1 MRKIMYLLLAL
12 LLLGSCRSKKSN
24 RTEHREEQQSERKET
39 KDSSIQVEKSQ
50 KVATFDLQHSQSYE
64 LTLESDRDSVGNA
77 KEVVYHRIR
86 DGDKETIRVQGGK
99 ITLKAINNISKSLHQ
114 ADSTLVINNQI
125 SQKSETKNQYLQQ
138 SKQVQKEVKKT
149 PFIFII
155 GVLIL
160 GVVAWILWRLKLF
173 R

>member
-1 MRKIMYLLLAL
+1 MYLLLAL

-24 RTEHREEQQSERKET
+24 RTEHREERQSERKEIR
-39 KDSSIQVEKSQ
+39 DSSSHVEKSQ

-64 LTLESDRDSVGNA
+64 LTIESDRDSVGNV

-86 DGDKETIRVQGGK
+86 DGDSETIRVQGGK
-99 ITLKAINNISKSLHQ
+99 VTLRTIDNLSKSLQQ
-114 ADSTLVINNQI
+114 ADTTLYIHSQV

-138 SKQVQKEVKKT
+138 SKQVQKEIKKI
-149 PFIFII
+149 PSAFII
-155 GVLIL
+155 GALIL

>member
-1 MRKIMYLLLAL
+1 MRKFLSLLLAL
-12 LLLGSCRSKKSN
+12 LLLTGCKGKKLN
-24 RTEHREEQQSERKET
+24 KTEHREEQRSERKEV
-39 KDSSIQVEKSQ
+39 KDSATRVEKAQ
-50 KVATFDLQHSQSYE
+50 KVSTFDLQQFQSYE
-64 LTLESDRDSVGNA
+64 ITLESEKDSTGNA
-77 KEVVYHRIR
+77 KELVYYRIR
-86 DGDKETIRVQGGK
+86 DGDSETIRVRNGK
-99 ITLKAINNISKSLHQ
+99 VTLKSINNISKSLHQ

-160 GVVAWILWRLKLF
+160 VVVAWILWRLKLF

>member
-1 MRKIMYLLLAL
+1 MRKILYLLLAL
-12 LLLGSCRSKKSN
+12 LLLTGCKGKKLN
-24 RTEHREEQQSERKET
+24 KTEHREEQQSERKET

-138 SKQVQKEVKKT
+138 SKQVKKEVKKT

-160 GVVAWILWRLKLF
+160 VVVAWILWRLKLF

>member
-1 MRKIMYLLLAL
+1 MRKILYLLLAL
-12 LLLGSCRSKKSN
+12 LLLTGCRSRKLNK
-24 RTEHREEQQSERKET
+24 TEHREEQKSERKEV
-39 KDSSIQVEKSQ
+39 KDSSTRVEKAQ

-160 GVVAWILWRLKLF
+160 VVVAWILWRLKLF

>member
-1 MRKIMYLLLAL
+1 MRKFLYLLLAL
-12 LLLGSCRSKKSN
+12 ILFTSCRSKKSS
-24 RTEHREEQQSERKET
+24 RTEHREERRSERKET
-39 KDSSIQVEKSQ
+39 KDSSTRVEKSQ
-50 KVATFDLQHSQSYE
+50 KVSTFEVQQSQSYE
-64 LTLESDRDSVGNA
+64 VTLESEKDSAGNA
-77 KEVVYHRIR
+77 KELVYYRIR
-86 DGDKETIRVQGGK
+86 DGDGETIRVRNGK
-99 ITLKAINNISKSLHQ
+99 VTLKAINNIFKSLHQ

-138 SKQVQKEVKKT
+138 SKQIKKEVKKT

>member
-12 LLLGSCRSKKSN
+12 LLLGSCRSKKLN
-24 RTEHREEQQSERKET
+24 RTEHREEQRSERKET
-39 KDSSIQVEKSQ
+39 KDSSTRVEKSQ
-50 KVATFDLQHSQSYE
+50 KVSTFEVQQSQSYE
-64 LTLESDRDSVGNA
+64 VTLESEKDSAGNT
-77 KEVVYHRIR
+77 KELVYYRIR
-86 DGDKETIRVQGGK
+86 DGDGETIRVRNGK
-99 ITLKAINNISKSLHQ
+99 VTLKAINNIFKNLHQ

-173 R
+173 W